1 MSHRQRDYSLNNTT
15 VVTRSDL
22 VLADCQKQLEKT
34 SSALVQMKEISQTLA
49 MVKDRVEI
57 CELANADLQKK
68 LEIVESIRLGPGSC
82 ERE

>member
-1 MSHRQRDYSLNNTT
+1 
-15 VVTRSDL
+15 
-22 VLADCQKQLEKT
+22 
-34 SSALVQMKEISQTLA
+34 MKEISQTLA

-68 LEIVESIRLGPGSC
+68 LEIVESIRLGPDCG